1 MKIEVGISNTYSGT
15 QFVFE
20 DMEDAIRFCKYVI
33 EHGTADKKPL
43 RAWINLES
51 EKEVADE

>member
-51 EKEVADE
+51 EKEVVDE